1 MKSLQIHGKLDMR
14 LEEVPLSEPNQ
25 EEVRI
30 KVSFVGICGSDLHYY
45 YEGANGAFVVKEPL
59 TPGHEL
65 SGVVDVDPQGIL
77 NKGTKVTVHPAKFG
91 PSKPGLEDAKHL
103 RLGGSYLGSASTTPH
118 TQGAMSEYL
127 NLDRSMLRVI
137 PDGLTLEN
145 AALAEPLAVGLHAIN
160 IAGGVKGKKVL
171 VSGSGPIGLLA
182 VAAAKLQGAVEIIA
196 TDVLDGPLSRAKDL
210 GATSIIKIG
219 TEAIPEEYFDVV
231 LECSGTQR
239 AISAAIKASKR
250 LGIVV
255 QVGMLSAG
263 EHSIEL
269 APLISKEVQLRGTFR
284 FNDEIDDAILVLDQ
298 NPWIGKVV
306 THTFEINEA
315 IKGFE
320 VAKNSQESGKVLIS
334 FE

>member
-231 LECSGTQR
+231 LECSGAQR

-284 FNDEIDDAILVLDQ
+284 FNNEIDDAILLLDA

-306 THTFEINEA
+306 THRFGINDA
-315 IKGFE
+315 VKGFE

-334 FE
+334 L

>member
-231 LECSGTQR
+231 LECSGAQR

-284 FNDEIDDAILVLDQ
+284 FNDEIDDAILLLDA
-298 NPWIGKVV
+298 NPLIGKVV
-306 THTFEINEA
+306 THIFGINDA

-320 VAKNSQESGKVLIS
+320 VAKNSQDSGKVLIS
-334 FE
+334 F